1 MRKHYFFTLCAL
13 IVSLVGCD
21 KTADISNLEPTPAPV
36 EESTPTM
43 IQISPTVI
51 PEVIPTGTPTI
62 TVSPTSVVESA
73 TPVHTELVKHCI
85 EVTAEPPAI
94 YQSSG
99 YLVLWGLEQARPVV
113 IDMLTREQI
122 ALPDGWDIF
131 DWYISPDEAW
141 IIYKEG
147 IIENHR
153 VIQVRL
159 HLMSPDGEIASTVSF
174 EYGSISYVGWLDN
187 ERWMVFI
194 PFDQP
199 FNLSSLRTIN
209 PFTGEQED
217 IPFDFPDVYRYSP
230 IPIGFKPVSAYDPTL
245 TRLVY
250 AVEKPDGSV
259 GYSLWDIAN
268 HQEILFIHAP
278 SWYAPK
284 WSPDGSRF
292 IVVTDEGDVMDRA
305 LELVVIDMDGNIEHI
320 TDLNAIYPQMAI
332 GEYSWSPDGTRVAF
346 WFSAD
351 RWQDTYEE
359 LMVLD
364 ITTGAITN
372 YCVQGRDGWKKT
384 NAPVWSPDSKQIV
397 VQSYAY
403 GSSNQVIMVDIVQGY
418 ALQLTESRE
427 ALWWL
432 RTFPDVWASP

>member
-1 MRKHYFFTLCAL
+1 
-13 IVSLVGCD
+13 
-21 KTADISNLEPTPAPV
+21 
-36 EESTPTM
+36 M

-51 PEVIPTGTPTI
+51 PEVIPTETPQI
-62 TVSPTSVVESA
+62 TASPTNVVESA
-73 TPVHTELVKHCI
+73 TPGHTNLIMNCI
-85 EVTAEPPAI
+85 EVTAETPAM

-99 YLVLWGLEQARPVV
+99 YLVLWGRMQARPVV

-141 IIYKEG
+141 MIYEEG
-147 IIENHR
+147 IIENHK
-153 VIQVRL
+153 VIQVNL
-159 HLMSPDGEIASTVSF
+159 HLMSPDGEIASTLSF
-174 EYGSISYVGWLDN
+174 DYGTIADWGWLDN

-194 PFDQP
+194 PFDPP
-199 FNLSSLRTIN
+199 FNLFSLRTIN
-209 PFTGEQED
+209 PFTGELED

-230 IPIGFKPVSAYDPTL
+230 IPIGFLPVSAYDPTL

-250 AVEKPDGSV
+250 AVEKLDGSV

-268 HQEILFIHAP
+268 HDEILFVHAP
-278 SWYAPK
+278 SWYPPK

-292 IVVTDEGDVMDRA
+292 IVVTYVGDSMDTA
-305 LELVVIDMDGNIEHI
+305 TELVVIDMNGNIGHI
-320 TDLNAIYPQMAI
+320 TDLSTINPHKGI
-332 GEYSWSPDGTRVAF
+332 GEYSWSPDGTRIAF

-364 ITTGAITN
+364 ISTGAITN
-372 YCVQGRDGWKKT
+372 YCVQGRAGWNHT
-384 NAPVWSPDSKQIV
+384 NAPLWSPDSTQIV
-397 VQSYAY
+397 IDSDAY
-403 GSSNQVIMVDIVQGY
+403 GSSAQVIMVDIVQGY

-432 RTFPDVWASP
+432 KSFPNVWARP